1 MTLKKILD
9 KIFGILFIGL
19 FIFGIIGFIWMTTEQ
34 SMDKENICREN
45 NGVTKGGFSQQ
56 DKCINESGVYE
67 IVYLN
72 RTWRLIK

>member
-1 MTLKKILD
+1 MKVKKILD
-9 KIFGILFIGL
+9 RIFWILFIGL
-19 FIFGIIGFIWMTTEQ
+19 FIFGIISFIWMGADQ
-34 SMDKENICREN
+34 WSDKENICRES

-56 DKCINESGVYE
+56 DRCINESGVYE